1 METVYHSHH
10 PPPGDNADEPEW
22 NVAHLFPPR
31 GQWTEADY
39 LLLPDDSRAELSEG
53 CLELLPMPTEQHQ
66 LILGFLYRLLFAYVE
81 AEAAGLVLMAGIPV
95 RLWEGKL
102 RQPDL
107 VFLRA
112 ENSGKRGE
120 RFWEGADL
128 AMEIVSP
135 RGRDRDIVTKREE
148 YARGGI
154 AEYWIVDPERKQ
166 ITVLALNPDATAY
179 EVAGEYAAGDRAV
192 SQLLPG
198 FGVDVDAVL
207 AVG

>member
-1 METVYHSHH
+1 METVYR
-10 PPPGDNADEPEW
+10 PPQADDAGEPEW

-66 LILGFLYRLLFAYVE
+66 LILGYLYRLLFAYVE
-81 AEAAGLVLMAGIPV
+81 AEAAGVVLMAGIPV

-128 AMEIVSP
+128 AVEIVSP
-135 RGRDRDIVTKREE
+135 RGRDRDTVTIRDE
-148 YARGGI
+148 YARAGI
-154 AEYWIVDPERKQ
+154 AEYWIVDPERKR
-166 ITVLALNPDATAY
+166 ITVLALNAEAAAY
-179 EVAGEYAAGDRAV
+179 EVAGEYVAGNQAV
-192 SQLLPG
+192 SRLLPG
-198 FGVDVDAVL
+198 FGVAVDAVF
-207 AVG
+207 AAG